1 MPAGAAPPSADAVR
15 QSSSMV
21 FNWVCLRG
29 SGKGEAPR
37 YLSIQAKKKDGC
49 QVQVRDARLQAGM
62 CTIVLRR

>member
-49 QVQVRDARLQAGM
+49 QVQVRDARLQAA
-62 CTIVLRR
+62 ISHVPRR

>member
-1 MPAGAAPPSADAVR
+1 
-15 QSSSMV
+15 MV

-49 QVQVRDARLQAGM
+49 QVQVRDARLQAA
-62 CTIVLRR
+62 ISHVPRR